1 MIRSRTGVLLG
12 AMVLAAAAVGCGPS
26 EVEILQTEVRELQ
39 RQVEDLEATKQT
51 LTADVA
57 ERDQRI
63 ETLLFLGEKRL
74 EKIVTVDGI
83 TLGRWSGGYDSDGE
97 LGDEGVKIYLS
108 CKDDEGTT
116 LKAAGAVSVRLVN
129 VMAETDEEFLIG
141 EFEWTV
147 DELAKRWSS
156 GMVGTHYSLE
166 CPWPDGP
173 PTHREVT
180 MRVEFVDYLTGKTF
194 TAQRVGTVKFA
205 GDEDEPLS
213 DVPDTE

>member
-26 EVEILQTEVRELQ
+26 QVEILQTEVRALE

-63 ETLLFLGEKRL
+63 ETLLHLGDKRL
-74 EKIVTVDGI
+74 EKIVTVDDI
-83 TLGRWSGGYDSDGE
+83 SLGRWSGGYDSDGE
-97 LGDEGVKIYLS
+97 PGDEGVKIYLS

-129 VMAETDEEFLIG
+129 VMADSDEEFLIG
-141 EFEWTV
+141 EYEWTV

-156 GMVGTHYSLE
+156 GVVGSHYSLE
-166 CPWPDGP
+166 CPWTDGP

-194 TAQRVGTVKFA
+194 TAQRVGTIKFA
-205 GDEDEPLS
+205 EDEAEG
-213 DVPDTE
+213 DAE